1 MLSLSLR
8 GRRGN
13 RNEQK
18 PLDLVV
24 DCPKC
29 CLLRRCLFHQ
39 SRQPSHVT
47 CYCKM
52 FGDKQQ
58 TSKQA
63 NKQTSKTN
71 QSSSCTHMFASCLC
85 TVMVRFGSFLSIHS
99 TAATGDSFQ
108 VLPQRSHVSH
118 WWSAPQKL
126 KATAERRLRA
136 EHQSISVFPRFSKIW
151 SCGPRIFRDFSKTLG
166 RSWQWP
172 NSCALLSLDLARRSS
187 QPWH

>member
-1 MLSLSLR
+1 MFGPLQTHCHHMLSLSLR

-18 PLDLVV
+18 PLDDLVV

-29 CLLRRCLFHQ
+29 CLLRRCLFHHRNSQ
-39 SRQPSHVT
+39 DSQAMSLAT
-47 CYCKM
+47 AKCLE
-52 FGDKQQ
+52 
-58 TSKQA
+58 TNSKQA

-126 KATAERRLRA
+126 KATAETT
-136 EHQSISVFPRFSKIW
+136 ES
-151 SCGPRIFRDFSKTLG
+151 
-166 RSWQWP
+166 
-172 NSCALLSLDLARRSS
+172 
-187 QPWH
+187 

>member
-1 MLSLSLR
+1 MSAWGQYGPCLVLCRLTVTTCCPWVSV
-8 GRRGN
+8 GGVGTETN
-13 RNEQK
+13 RNRLTLWLIAQSVACYGGAYFTSQDSQAMS
-18 PLDLVV
+18 LATA
-24 DCPKC
+24 KC
-29 CLLRRCLFHQ
+29 LE
-39 SRQPSHVT
+39 T
-47 CYCKM
+47 N
-52 FGDKQQ
+52 
-58 TSKQA
+58 SKQA

-136 EHQSISVFPRFSKIW
+136 EHQSISVFSKIFQDLVIWSMDFPRF
-151 SCGPRIFRDFSKTLG
+151 F
-166 RSWQWP
+166 
-172 NSCALLSLDLARRSS
+172 
-187 QPWH
+187 